1 MSKQKHLFWE
11 SINTFFRVTGNYLKA
26 QLIFFVINFTLFTIF
41 LWIFGVPVPALIAFF
56 IAVLDFLPVVGSGLV
71 FVPWSAINFITGN
84 ATLGWQLALLYIGM
98 VVLRLVLEP
107 IIVGKKIGLHP
118 LITFAVALGGMLLF
132 GLPGLILGP
141 IIAAALASI
150 YRVRLRRA
158 EQKKKEAE
166 VPAEPVEVVAEAET
180 EVETEVEAKVEAEI
194 KATAPTKTPP
204 QLEEQN
210 K

>member
-1 MSKQKHLFWE
+1 MSSKKHLFWE
-11 SINTFFRVTGNYLKA
+11 SVDTFFRVTGQYLKA
-26 QLIFFVINFTLFTIF
+26 QLIFFGINFTLFTIF
-41 LWIFGVPVPALIAFF
+41 LWLFGAPVPALIAFF

-71 FVPWSAINFITGN
+71 FVPWSTISFLTGN
-84 ATLGWQLALLYIGM
+84 TTLGWQLALLYIGM
-98 VVLRLVLEP
+98 VVLRLILEP

-158 EQKKKEAE
+158 ELKKKDEE
-166 VPAEPVEVVAEAET
+166 TPIDPAKGEDE
-180 EVETEVEAKVEAEI
+180 K
-194 KATAPTKTPP
+194 
-204 QLEEQN
+204 
-210 K
+210 